1 MIIVCVFYQN
11 TFFQTKKKKKIQK
24 CKWSRIVKTIW
35 EKKKVR
41 DTSPDTKFYYIATVT
56 NGA

>member
-11 TFFQTKKKKKIQK
+11 TFFQTKKKKIQK